1 VKLRRVGSSARS
13 LTLSRREALAALGV
27 IALGACGDGDSSES
41 ATDATSVTGSET
53 TDAQNAAST
62 TAAADTTA
70 APSSPTGTLRIGT
83 SSTPPGL
90 DPHFTN
96 GNAHVVY
103 LRPIYDT
110 LLRMDASGELAP
122 GLVAAWEWE
131 NDTTL
136 TLDLRTDV
144 TFTDGTPFDST
155 AVRANVLR
163 VRDDERSVVT
173 QFDTVADVDASD
185 PAIARITF
193 TTPSPFVLDA
203 MARRSGMIA
212 SPTAFE
218 SGDLNASPVGSG
230 PWIYSPS
237 ESEAGVSWVY
247 ALNESYWDP
256 ASQGVERLELTAIPD
271 AFARQNALQSG
282 QLDLAVI
289 EAVTAEAVESSGL
302 VLTRAPGQYA
312 AIIMQA
318 LTPEASEVLADREV
332 RRALAASIDRE
343 AIVESVLFG
352 LGTPS
357 SAPVAPDAWFADES
371 IESFAYDPDAAR
383 PVLDAAG
390 DVSLRVPAIP
400 TLQTLTTAVGGYF
413 EQVGATLEQITVDP
427 TAPRLEGGTTALLAT
442 FPLEV
447 PSEIASAFYVA
458 GSPLN
463 PYGYTNPDLD
473 ALVAQARATF
483 DRDELAGVY
492 RRILD
497 VLAGDAL
504 LITIATVD
512 SIAAH
517 PDSVT
522 GVEFVFAD
530 NAPNPLGIRVDG

>member
-1 VKLRRVGSSARS
+1 MA
-13 LTLSRREALAALGV
+13 GV
-27 IALGACGDGDSSES
+27 VALGACGDGQGSTSTTTTTSEP
-41 ATDATSVTGSET
+41 SET
-53 TDAQNAAST
+53 SGAQQTDTTSGATNT
-62 TAAADTTA
+62 TASVPAT
-70 APSSPTGTLRIGT
+70 PSGTLRIGA
-83 SSTPPGL
+83 STPPPGL

-110 LLRMDASGELAP
+110 LLRMDATGEIGP
-122 GLVAAWEWE
+122 GLASAWEWE
-131 NDTTL
+131 DDTTL
-136 TLDLRTDV
+136 RLDLRTDV

-155 AVRANVLR
+155 AVRANILR

-185 PAIARITF
+185 SAVARLTF

-212 SPTAFE
+212 SPAAFE
-218 SGDLNASPVGSG
+218 TGDLNTLPVGSG
-230 PWIYSPS
+230 PWIYSAS
-237 ESEAGVSWVY
+237 ESEPGVSWVY
-247 ALNESYWDP
+247 TLNEDYWDP
-256 ASQGVERLELTAIPD
+256 ASQGVERLELSAIPD

-302 VLTRAPGQYA
+302 TLTRAPGQYA

-318 LTPEASEVLADREV
+318 LTPEVSEVLSDRDV

-352 LGTPS
+352 LGTPA
-357 SAPVAPDAWFADES
+357 SAPVAPDAWFSDQTV
-371 IESFAYDPDAAR
+371 ESFAYDPDAAR
-383 PVLDAAG
+383 TVIDTAG

-483 DRDELAGVY
+483 DRDELAVIY
-492 RRILD
+492 RQILD

-517 PDSVT
+517 PSNVT
-522 GVEFVFAD
+522 GVGFVFSD
-530 NAPNPLGIRVDG
+530 NAPNPLGIRLDG